1 MRKLVIESIGE
12 LENIF
17 KNKSM
22 DMTVNI
28 RDSIQ
33 EAFDKKKK
41 TALLFEIE
49 VEGMDTAFEIAVT
62 SKEWVPALENCLKHF
77 EEWEMGD
84 DAIDTYLL
92 IKQLKKNSYG
102 KIS

>member
-12 LENIF
+12 LEDIF

-92 IKQLKKNSYG
+92 IKQLKEK
-102 KIS
+102 

>member
-1 MRKLVIESIGE
+1 MRKLQIESIAE
-12 LENIF
+12 LEDIF

-33 EAFDKKKK
+33 EAFNNKKK

-49 VEGMDTAFEIAVT
+49 LEGMDTSFEISVT
-62 SKEWVPALENCLKHF
+62 TKEWVTALENCLKHF

-92 IKQLKKNSYG
+92 IKQLKQK
-102 KIS
+102 